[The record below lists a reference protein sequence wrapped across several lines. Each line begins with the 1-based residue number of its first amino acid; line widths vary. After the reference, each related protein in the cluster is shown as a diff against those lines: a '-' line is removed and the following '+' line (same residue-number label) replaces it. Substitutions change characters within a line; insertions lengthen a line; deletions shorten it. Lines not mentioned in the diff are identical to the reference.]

1 MYIQNDQCAETQLV
15 DEEEVKPI
23 TMRLAEIV
31 EIGRLAGLDRRW
43 PGGHSEKKPS
53 CHKKSITS

>member
-1 MYIQNDQCAETQLV
+1 VRREFETQLV
-15 DEEEVKPI
+15 DDEEVKPI
-23 TMRLAEIV
+23 TMRLAEVV